1 MFRKK
6 SKKVSKTK
14 KDSKLRVAKS
24 SSKAPGPSSPV
35 VEAPLL
41 PTPTPPACVLN
52 LEPLPWSEWT
62 WDTNQHFHFRARMG
76 PDGWEYE
83 YKLPPNYMKKRDQ
96 MWQHM
101 TLPNLTRPS
110 HDLTGHGTKH
120 TRSEEDGETGSG
132 SEGDTIHGSVE
143 SASGSDSESD
153 NSSQTGGS
161 SEDGYGTEARAGRE
175 GRRHRKGGG
184 VNPFIVVTRKH
195 KSGEVIVEVIDSRS
209 TRKRNESSAR
219 ETSDWGY
226 TSEDEW

>member
-1 MFRKK
+1 
-6 SKKVSKTK
+6 
-14 KDSKLRVAKS
+14 
-24 SSKAPGPSSPV
+24 
-35 VEAPLL
+35 
-41 PTPTPPACVLN
+41 
-52 LEPLPWSEWT
+52 
-62 WDTNQHFHFRARMG
+62 
-76 PDGWEYE
+76 
-83 YKLPPNYMKKRDQ
+83 

-195 KSGEVIVEVIDSRS
+195 SEFFVLKFEFDVNNRTESGEVIVEVIDSRS